1 MKSTVFSSIGVVSM
15 GLLLILPGDAAWL
28 AFANRPAVSGFEFDS
43 AEVLVAQC
51 RGGRRGRARGPEDAL
66 IPYVISPRNTAVL
79 SDRPD
84 LSWNPIA
91 GVNQYTVSLRNGDTE
106 IWTKE
111 VNTNKTAYPADVNA
125 LQSGID
131 YTLVVKAGNGRA
143 STEEDTEPTF
153 YLLSPTKA
161 ATVRQAETLL
171 ATQSAT
177 EDTALLKADFY
188 TGAELY
194 SEAINTLEALVNQGT
209 SSATV
214 YRQLGDLY
222 ARSNL
227 NIRAE
232 PYYLDAIPL
241 AEGNLEEQART
252 QAALGELYVAIEQNQ
267 EAAKYFTQA
276 KENYTKLGN
285 QYQVKQLEIQLE
297 QLNSGSTS
305 QS

>member
-1 MKSTVFSSIGVVSM
+1 VTTIFNSIGVVSM
-15 GLLLILPGDAAWL
+15 GLLLILPGDVAWL
-28 AFANRPAVSGFEFDS
+28 AFANHPAVSGFELDR
-43 AEVLVAQC
+43 AELLVAQC
-51 RGGRRGRARGPEDAL
+51 RGGRMGRARGPEDAL

-91 GVNQYTVSLRNGDTE
+91 GVSQYTVSLMNGDTT

-111 VNTNKTAYPADVNA
+111 VNTNRITYPTDANT
-125 LQSGID
+125 LQPGID
-131 YTLVVKAGNGRA
+131 YTLVITAGNGRA
-143 STEEDTEPTF
+143 STEEDTQPAF
-153 YLLSPTKA
+153 HLLSPTKA

-171 ATQSAT
+171 AAQSAT
-177 EDTALLKADFY
+177 EETALLKADFY

-222 ARSNL
+222 ARSDL

-241 AEGNLEEQART
+241 AAENLEEQART

-276 KENYTKLGN
+276 KENYEKLNN
-285 QYQVKQLEIQLE
+285 QLKVKEMQE
-297 QLNSGSTS
+297 QLANLTAQG
-305 QS
+305 